1 MPKPIQIIVHPDE
14 RLVGVVKITPDE
26 RLVGVVKIT
35 PEAERIVRQLCRQ
48 SGLSARYLVSEIIKQ
63 GADLVEFISPEESN
77 P

>member
-1 MPKPIQIIVHPDE
+1 MPKPIKIMVH
-14 RLVGVVKITPDE
+14 PDE

-63 GADLVEFISPEESN
+63 GADLVEFISPGAERTI
-77 P
+77 